1 VSAGATLAAVTMG
14 VTDTAGHAL
23 QGATVS
29 VYQTTDGWEGTCAV
43 PGRCAAAPELASSQ
57 STAVSD
63 ASGNV
68 TVTPLEVPGLP
79 QVVNI
84 AAVTGTQGFVSLSLP
99 VTP

>member
-1 VSAGATLAAVTMG
+1 VLT
-14 VTDTAGHAL
+14 
-23 QGATVS
+23 
-29 VYQTTDGWEGTCAV
+29 
-43 PGRCAAAPELASSQ
+43 SSE